1 MPTYD
6 YVCEA
11 CGHAF
16 EQLQS
21 MSERRLTTCP
31 KCKKKKL
38 VRQIGSGGGIIFKG
52 SGFYQT
58 DYKKT
63 SAPAAET
70 AAPSAGTGCGKD
82 ACKATPGTCAADAG
96 APSST
101 STPASTSPSRGGAK
115 AAGAKPK

>member
-16 EQLQS
+16 EQFQG
-21 MSERRLTTCP
+21 MSEKRLTTCP
-31 KCKKKKL
+31 RCKKRKL

-63 SAPAAET
+63 SAPTET
-70 AAPSAGTGCGKD
+70 SSSSSSSSSGGGCGKE
-82 ACKATPGTCAADAG
+82 ACKATPGTCAADA
-96 APSST
+96 APKSK
-101 STPASTSPSRGGAK
+101 K
-115 AAGAKPK
+115 A

>member
-6 YVCEA
+6 YVCDA

-16 EQLQS
+16 EQFQA
-21 MSERRLTTCP
+21 MSEKRLTTCP

-63 SAPAAET
+63 SAPASET
-70 AAPSAGTGCGKD
+70 SSSSSTPCGKE
-82 ACKATPGTCAADAG
+82 ACKATPGTCAADA
-96 APSST
+96 APATSSK
-101 STPASTSPSRGGAK
+101 SSSK
-115 AAGAKPK
+115 KK

>member
-6 YVCEA
+6 YVCDA

-16 EQLQS
+16 EQFQA
-21 MSERRLTTCP
+21 MSEKRLTTCP

-38 VRQIGSGGGIIFKG
+38 VRQIGAGGGIIFKG

-63 SAPAAET
+63 SAPSSET
-70 AAPSAGTGCGKD
+70 SSTSSASTPCGKE
-82 ACKATPGTCAADAG
+82 ACKATPGTCAADA
-96 APSST
+96 A
-101 STPASTSPSRGGAK
+101 PASTSKSSSK
-115 AAGAKPK
+115 KK